1 MFWRTLLTMAMTT
14 AMRSFIINQ
23 ASSLSKI
30 KIGAHGVILL
40 YICMAR
46 CEVRNRTPCLFG
58 YSNIKMQE
66 EEMNIYVESLTS
78 ILNTIGSTK
87 SCIQNSSSIATSD
100 CGIRINVTKPN
111 GINAEIVLARDGDI
125 TMTVNSAAAHGRQF
139 AKPFNP
145 YSTNNKAKTG
155 MSHAYYGSTETK
167 LFEHDFLLL

>member
-1 MFWRTLLTMAMTT
+1 
-14 AMRSFIINQ
+14 
-23 ASSLSKI
+23 
-30 KIGAHGVILL
+30 
-40 YICMAR
+40 
-46 CEVRNRTPCLFG
+46 
-58 YSNIKMQE
+58 
-66 EEMNIYVESLTS
+66 MNIYVESLTS

-125 TMTVNSAAAHGRQF
+125 TMAVNSAAAHGRQF